1 MKSLERNEGYEWTSE
16 GVCSAT
22 KIEWGITEQA
32 NGVVAILVNAPGGV
46 LTGKQLRIL
55 SEIVGDEGII
65 KNSRRMAP
73 VLLVPRENVGGAL
86 EKLKQAE
93 LRVANLHSSVRN
105 IVACPGKGLSMNS
118 RGDTLE
124 LAAALDRE
132 FYGTVLPWDFKIGIS
147 GCPRNCSGVH
157 CHDVGLMAEPRGKY
171 SLWIGGTES
180 GTSPK
185 HGELIRKGIPRHQV
199 PAVIRRIME
208 EYSELGEKFNDEL
221 GKRIRLYRVIEKVG
235 LEHFNSAV
243 EETLASFS
251 Q

>member
-1 MKSLERNEGYEWTSE
+1 MGKLEQNAGYEWTDE
-16 GVCSAT
+16 GVRSSS

-32 NGVVAILVNAPGGV
+32 NGMVAIIVNAPGGI
-46 LTGKQLRIL
+46 LTGKQLRTI
-55 SEIVGDEGII
+55 SEIVGEEGII
-65 KNSRRMAP
+65 KSSRRMTQ
-73 VLLVPRENVGGAL
+73 VLLVSRENIEAAL
-86 EKLKQAE
+86 EKLKQVE

-105 IVACPGKGLSMNS
+105 IVACPGKGLSSNS

-180 GTSPK
+180 GMNPK
-185 HGELIRKGIPRHQV
+185 HGTLIRKGISREKV
-199 PAVIRRIME
+199 PEVIRRVME
-208 EYSELGEKFNDEL
+208 EYQELGDRYKEEL
-221 GKRIRLYRVIEKVG
+221 GSRIRLYKVIEKAG
-235 LEHFNSAV
+235 IEHFEKAIV
-243 EETLASFS
+243 ETLNV
-251 Q
+251 